1 MYKTKSFFQAAAALA
16 LLASGAL
23 AHANTISVTNGG
35 FETTSLT
42 SSAQFGSTYG
52 GQTVNGWTG
61 SGYTFLFTS
70 GSADT
75 TGATGQYGS
84 LKLWGPGDGSANGLT
99 ASSPGGGNFVAMDG
113 AYEDGS
119 ISQMLSG
126 LTVGADTV
134 VSFYYAGAQ
143 QYGYTGA
150 TTESFNVSLG
160 NQTLSTAILSDANHG
175 FTGWQQA
182 TLHFTPTGTTEAL
195 TFLAQ
200 GTPNGEPP
208 FTLLDGVTVADSTA
222 VTPEPSS
229 IALLG
234 TGVLAVGG
242 LLRKRF
248 LQA

>member
-1 MYKTKSFFQAAAALA
+1 MYNTKTLFQAASALA

-23 AHANTISVTNGG
+23 AHANPINVVNGG

-52 GQTVNGWTG
+52 GQTVTGWTG
-61 SGYTFLFTS
+61 SGYTFLFKP

-75 TGATGQYGS
+75 TGAQGQYGGV
-84 LKLWGPGDGSANGLT
+84 KLWGPGDGSANGLT
-99 ASSPGGGNFVAMDG
+99 ASSPLGGNFVAMDG

-119 ISQMLSG
+119 ISQLLSG

-134 VSFYYAGAQ
+134 VSFFYAGAQ

-160 NQTLSTAILSDANHG
+160 NQTLSTAILSDTNHG

-182 TLHFTPTGTTEAL
+182 SLHFTPTSTSETL
-195 TFLAQ
+195 SFLAQ
-200 GTPNGEPP
+200 GTPSGEPP
-208 FTLLDGVTVADSTA
+208 FTLLDGVTVADNTA

-234 TGVLAVGG
+234 TGVLTLGG